1 VGKLWDVDWIEG
13 FLAINQWARGPD
25 AGPRG
30 GLPPDVDL
38 LIQQNSL
45 AKGEVSLNRGPVRLK
60 DIRCP
65 YLNVICNQ
73 DTIVPPASSEPLTAL
88 VGSDDATELRLKSGH
103 GGLVAGR

>member
-1 VGKLWDVDWIEG
+1 MPVDDPPQGIQHLGTNAATDQGDVD
-13 FLAINQWARGPD
+13 P
-25 AGPRG
+25 AGG
-30 GLPPDVDL
+30 IDVDL